1 MVKCVFCGNEESIHK
16 GVHLI
21 KNEGS
26 ISYFC
31 SSKCRKNALKLGR
44 DKRKV
49 KWTNFFHENR
59 QKAVAKESAR
69 AAEAQEKKNSEK
81 KESSKK

>member
-1 MVKCVFCGNEESIHK
+1 MVKCSFCGKEEYAFR

-21 KNEGS
+21 KNDGT

-31 SSKCRKNALKLGR
+31 SSKCRFNVLKLGR

-49 KWTNFFHENR
+49 RWTEAFREKR
-59 QKAVAKESAR
+59 LKTTQKLIPT
-69 AAEAQEKKNSEK
+69 
-81 KESSKK
+81 

>member
-1 MVKCVFCGNEESIHK
+1 MTKCIFCGSEESAFK

-21 KNEGS
+21 KNDGS

-44 DKRKV
+44 DKRKL
-49 KWTNFFHENR
+49 KWTESYR
-59 QKAVAKESAR
+59 ISKEKASVKKQK
-69 AAEAQEKKNSEK
+69 
-81 KESSKK
+81 